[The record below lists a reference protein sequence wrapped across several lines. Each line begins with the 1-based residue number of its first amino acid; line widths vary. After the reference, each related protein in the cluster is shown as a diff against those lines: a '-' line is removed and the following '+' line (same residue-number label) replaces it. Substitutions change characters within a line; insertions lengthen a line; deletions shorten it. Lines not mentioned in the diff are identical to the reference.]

1 LIHEEYLIES
11 QMREERKGMLIRD
24 IMTKNVIT
32 VSSDTYV
39 LDAERIMEQHR
50 IGRLP
55 VVDGGKLV
63 GLVTKNDTM
72 KASPSSTTPYNQR
85 QLFYLMSK
93 LTIKDI
99 MKTSVVTVPED
110 TTIEKSIAVAQKNRV
125 GCLPVTAGDKLV
137 GIMTTND
144 VFYKILNPLLG
155 IGATGARIIIYDAG
169 ARTES
174 DKVMRIVAE
183 FEVTVKT
190 VWTPADPEKHDLILH
205 LDTDDANPLMRGLRE
220 AGYRVEPR
228 EFIA

>member
-1 LIHEEYLIES
+1 
-11 QMREERKGMLIRD
+11 MLIKD

-55 VVDGGKLV
+55 VVDGDKLV
-63 GLVTKNDTM
+63 GLVTKNDIV

-93 LTIKDI
+93 LIIKDI

-110 TTIEKSIAVAQKNRV
+110 TTIEKSIAVAQKNKV

-144 VFYKILNPLLG
+144 VFYRILNPLLG
-155 IGATGARIIIYDAG
+155 IGATGKRIIVYDAG
-169 ARTES
+169 ARVES
-174 DKVMRIVAE
+174 DKVMQIVAE
-183 FEVTVKT
+183 FGVTVKT
-190 VWTPADPEKHDLILH
+190 VWIPADPKRQDLILH
-205 LDTDDANPLMRGLRE
+205 LDTDDANPVMSRLKEIGYTVELRE
-220 AGYRVEPR
+220 FTA
-228 EFIA
+228 

>member
-1 LIHEEYLIES
+1 
-11 QMREERKGMLIRD
+11 MLVRD
-24 IMTKNVIT
+24 IMVKDVVT

-39 LDAERIMEQHR
+39 LDAERIMELHK

-55 VVDGGKLV
+55 VVDKGKLV
-63 GLVTKNDTM
+63 GLITKDDIL

-93 LTIKDI
+93 LTVKDI
-99 MKTSVVTVPED
+99 MKTKVITVSED

-155 IGATGARIIIYDAG
+155 IGAGGKRIIVYDAG
-169 ARTES
+169 AREES
-174 DKVMRIVAE
+174 GKVMQIVAE
-183 FEVTVKT
+183 AGVTVKT
-190 VWTPADPEKHDLILH
+190 VWIPPDHDRQDLILH
-205 LDTDDANPLMRGLRE
+205 LDTDDANPIITRLKGT
-220 AGYRVEPR
+220 GYRVELR
-228 EFIA
+228 EFTA

>member
-1 LIHEEYLIES
+1 
-11 QMREERKGMLIRD
+11 MLIKD

-55 VVDGGKLV
+55 VVDRDKLV
-63 GLVTKNDTM
+63 GLVTKNDIV

-85 QLFYLMSK
+85 QLFYLLSK

-99 MKTSVVTVPED
+99 MKTNVVTVPED
-110 TTIEKSIAVAQKNRV
+110 TTIEKSIAVAQKNKV

-155 IGATGARIIIYDAG
+155 IGATGKRIIIYDAG
-169 ARTES
+169 PRTES
-174 DKVMRIVAE
+174 DKVMQIVAE
-183 FEVTVKT
+183 FGVTVKT
-190 VWTPADPEKHDLILH
+190 VWIPADPERQDLILH
-205 LDTDDANPLMRGLRE
+205 LDTDDANPIMSRLKEIGYKVELRE
-220 AGYRVEPR
+220 FKA
-228 EFIA
+228 